1 MSRLLLFISL
11 FFVSLPMFPQ
21 ELGPDTVPSRP
32 VKKSYVHLLHTDIT
46 RFDEA
51 IDPEAWILV
60 GNVKFRRDSMYMS
73 CDSAH
78 YYQKRNSFLAFGNV
92 RMEQG
97 DTLFLYGDYLD
108 FDGVTNIARVRNNVR
123 LIDKDI
129 VLETDSLD
137 YDRNRNLGYFF
148 E

>member
-1 MSRLLLFISL
+1 
-11 FFVSLPMFPQ
+11 MFPQ

-78 YYQKRNSFLAFGNV
+78 YYQKQNSFLAFGNV

-108 FDGVTNIARVRNNVR
+108 YDGICAIEWAENIRDFFTENTVTIKFEK
-123 LIDKDI
+123 LG
-129 VLETDSLD
+129 ETTRKITIEGD
-137 YDRNRNLGYFF
+137 NF
-148 E
+148 